1 MIDGKKLKPTAC
13 LTFDSTK
20 FDKAF
25 MAKLEDI
32 LFGTN
37 PTTED
42 GSDGTEA
49 RLPLPDEILKLYQ
62 ESTAAAG

>member
-1 MIDGKKLKPTAC
+1 
-13 LTFDSTK
+13 
-20 FDKAF
+20 

-42 GSDGTEA
+42 CSDGTEA